1 LTSCEFVSFSRRTLL
16 QDDDVVFDTYG
27 VNLNANFR
35 TETRATLANRNVF
48 PRVSPLVVSH

>member
-1 LTSCEFVSFSRRTLL
+1 MTSCEFVSFSRRTLL